1 MPICPNCKYEYIQGI
16 TICPD
21 CNTKLVDTLELNN
34 FDELSEDDWALVYTS
49 FSVIDVDMLKEYL
62 ESSGIAASILSQK
75 DSSFPAPGDLSTV
88 KLFVRKADVQEALEF
103 IQTVKS
109 KSLESGEDDEE

>member
-16 TICPD
+16 VICPD
-21 CNTKLVDTLELNN
+21 CNTPLVEASELNN
-34 FDELSEDDWALVYTS
+34 YPELSEADWVLVYTS
-49 FSVIDVDMLKEYL
+49 FSEIDVDMLKENL
-62 ESSGIAASILSQK
+62 EGAGIAASILSQK

-88 KLFVRKADVQEALEF
+88 KLFVKKADVSEALEF

-109 KSLESGEDDEE
+109 KSVDSEEDGEE